1 MKRFGSGS
9 MLDILII
16 GKDSKYGLT
25 KDSLLLEEAVRTAGL
40 PHVIGRADHKSRPL
54 RERIFRTRRARI
66 AIHVERVYPAWYSAA
81 DIHYLLPN
89 QERFPRR
96 QIGRLRHIDLV
107 LCKSRHAV
115 EVFEQEGART
125 FHLGFT
131 SEDRASPATPKDFGA
146 FVHIAGASTLKGTE
160 AVLAAWQA
168 HPEWPV
174 LTLVMNARLAP
185 PSVPDNVRLISE
197 YLSDEDMRALQNS
210 CGIHLCPS
218 QAEGWGHYIAE
229 AMSTGAV
236 VITTDAPPM
245 NELVDAGSGLLVD
258 VASTTPRHLGT
269 CFQVDQKSL
278 EAAIIKVME
287 MNTEQKARIG
297 AKARIA
303 FDAIRTGFGQRLTT
317 LLGNGDR

>member
-1 MKRFGSGS
+1 

-25 KDSLLLEEAVRTAGL
+25 KDSLLLEDAIRSAGL

-54 RERIFRTRRARI
+54 MERIFRTRRARI

-81 DIHYLLPN
+81 AIHYLLPN
-89 QERFPRR
+89 QERYPRR
-96 QIGRLRHIDLV
+96 QLGRLKHVDLV

-115 EVFEQEGART
+115 DVFSREGAST

-131 SEDRASPATPKDFGA
+131 SEDRKSPDSVKNPAR

-168 HPEWPV
+168 HPQWPE

-185 PSVPDNVRLISE
+185 ATVPANVRLIST
-197 YLSDEDMRALQNS
+197 YLDDAEMKQLQNA

-218 QAEGWGHYIAE
+218 QAEGWGHYIVE

-245 NELVDAGSGLLVD
+245 NELVTAGSGIRVA
-258 VASTTPRHLGT
+258 VASSSARHLGT
-269 CFQVDQKSL
+269 CYQVDQPAL
-278 EAAIIKVME
+278 EAAVNQVIRMDSAE
-287 MNTEQKARIG
+287 KARIG
-297 AKARIA
+297 RQARHD
-303 FDAIRTGFGQRLTT
+303 FEAIHSGFLERLQT
-317 LLGNGDR
+317 LLGSDTR

>member
-1 MKRFGSGS
+1 

-25 KDSLLLEEAVRTAGL
+25 KDSLLLEQAIRTAGL
-40 PHVIGRADHKSRPL
+40 PHLIGRADHKSRPL
-54 RERIFRTRRARI
+54 MERIFRTRRARI

-96 QIGRLRHIDLV
+96 QLGRLRKVDLV

-115 EVFEQEGART
+115 DVFSREGART

-131 SEDRASPATPKDFGA
+131 SEDRSSPATPKDLSA

-168 HPEWPV
+168 HPEWPE

-185 PSVPDNVRLISE
+185 PSVPANVRLISE
-197 YLSDEDMRALQNS
+197 YLGDDDMRALQNA

-245 NELVDAGSGLLVD
+245 NELVNAGSGLLVK
-258 VASTTPRHLGT
+258 VASSTPRHLGT
-269 CFQVDQKSL
+269 CFQVDQNAL
-278 EAAIIKVME
+278 EAAILTVMA
-287 MNTEQKARIG
+287 MDTDQKARIG
-297 AKARIA
+297 AQARA
-303 FDAIRTGFGQRLTT
+303 GFDALRTGFGERLTT
-317 LLGNGDR
+317 LMGDGKR

>member
-1 MKRFGSGS
+1 

-25 KDSLLLEEAVRTAGL
+25 KDSLLLEEAIRNAGL
-40 PHVIGRADHKSRPL
+40 PHIIDHADHKSRPL
-54 RERIFRTRRARI
+54 MERLTRTRRARI
-66 AIHVERVYPAWYSAA
+66 AIHIERVYPAWYSAA

-89 QERFPRR
+89 QERFPHRHL
-96 QIGRLRHIDLV
+96 GRLRHIDLV

-115 EVFEQEGART
+115 DIFSAHGART

-131 SEDRASPATPKDFGA
+131 SEDRASPATPKDYGA

-160 AVLAAWQA
+160 AVLAAWQT
-168 HPEWPV
+168 HPDWPE

-197 YLSDEDMRALQNS
+197 YLDDDDMRTLQNT

-218 QAEGWGHYIAE
+218 QAEGWGHYIVE
-229 AMSTGAV
+229 AMSTGAL

-245 NELVDAGSGLLVD
+245 NELVNADTGLLVEA
-258 VASTTPRHLGT
+258 ASSTPRHLGT
-269 CFQVDQKSL
+269 CFQVDQAAL
-278 EAAIIKVME
+278 EAAIIKAMT
-287 MNTEQKARIG
+287 MSTEDKVRIG
-297 AKARIA
+297 ARAREG
-303 FDAIRTGFGQRLTT
+303 FDAIRSGFAGRLTE
-317 LLGNGDR
+317 LLGSDGR

>member
-1 MKRFGSGS
+1 

-25 KDSLLLEEAVRTAGL
+25 KDSLLLEDAIGDAGL
-40 PHVIGRADHKSRPL
+40 PHIIGRADHKSRPFM
-54 RERIFRTRRARI
+54 ERIFRTRRARI

-81 DIHYLLPN
+81 DVHYLLPN
-89 QERFPRR
+89 QERYPRR
-96 QIGRLRHIDLV
+96 QLGRLKHIDLV

-115 EVFEQEGART
+115 DVFSSEGAKT

-131 SEDRASPATPKDFGA
+131 SEDQHAPDTAKDPAR

-160 AVLAAWQA
+160 TVLAAWQA
-168 HPEWPV
+168 HPEWPE

-185 PSVPDNVRLISE
+185 ASVPANVSLIST
-197 YLSDEDMRALQNS
+197 YLSDDEMKTLQNA

-218 QAEGWGHYIAE
+218 QAEGWGHYIVE

-245 NELVDAGSGLLVD
+245 NELVTSGSGILVD
-258 VASTTPRHLGT
+258 VASSTPRHLGT
-269 CFQVDQKSL
+269 CYQVDQSAL
-278 EAAIIKVME
+278 ETAIGEVIRMDA
-287 MNTEQKARIG
+287 TQKARIS
-297 AKARIA
+297 ARA
-303 FDAIRTGFGQRLTT
+303 RRDFDAIRSGFLERLQT
-317 LLGNGDR
+317 LLGSGER

>member
-1 MKRFGSGS
+1 

-25 KDSLLLEEAVRTAGL
+25 KDSQLLEEAIRAAGL
-40 PHVIGRADHKSRPL
+40 PHAIGHADQKSRSFA
-54 RERIFRTRRARI
+54 ERLFRTRRARI

-96 QIGRLRHIDLV
+96 QLGRLRHIDLV

-115 EVFEQEGART
+115 DVFSREGAKT

-131 SEDRASPATPKDFGA
+131 SEDRAAASTSKDRDR

-168 HPEWPV
+168 HPEWPE

-185 PSVPDNVRLISE
+185 ASVPGNVRLISE
-197 YLSDEDMRALQNS
+197 YLGDEEMRALQNA

-218 QAEGWGHYIAE
+218 QAEGWGHYILE
-229 AMSTGAV
+229 AMSCGAV

-245 NELVDAGSGLLVD
+245 NELVDAQSGLLVG
-258 VASTTPRHLGT
+258 VASSTPRHLGT
-269 CFQVDQKSL
+269 CFKVDQAAL
-278 EAAIIKVME
+278 EAAITRVMAMGVE
-287 MNTEQKARIG
+287 EKAAIG
-297 AKARIA
+297 AHARA
-303 FDAIRTGFGQRLTT
+303 GFDAIRSGFAERLRE
-317 LLGNGDR
+317 LLGSAGR

>member
-1 MKRFGSGS
+1 

-25 KDSLLLEEAVRTAGL
+25 KDSLLLEEAIRATGL
-40 PHVIGRADHKSRPL
+40 PHAIGHADHRGRPL

-66 AIHVERVYPAWYSAA
+66 AIHIERVYPSWYSAA

-96 QIGRLRHIDLV
+96 HLGRLRHVDLV
-107 LCKSRHAV
+107 LCKSRHAAD
-115 EVFEQEGART
+115 VFSREGART

-131 SEDRASPATPKDFGA
+131 SEDRFSAATPKDFSA

-168 HPEWPV
+168 HPEWPE
-174 LTLVMNARLAP
+174 LTLVMNAKLAP
-185 PSVPDNVRLISE
+185 SSVPPNVRLISE
-197 YLSDEDMRALQNS
+197 YLSDEEMRVLQNA

-218 QAEGWGHYIAE
+218 QAEGWGHYIVE

-245 NELVDAGSGLLVD
+245 NELVDAGSGLLVE
-258 VASTTPRHLGT
+258 VASSTPRHLGT
-269 CFQVDQKSL
+269 CFKVDQAAL
-278 EAAIIKVME
+278 EAAVIKAMAMGSGE
-287 MNTEQKARIG
+287 KAQVG
-297 AKARIA
+297 ARARA
-303 FDAIRTGFGQRLTT
+303 SFDAIRAGLGERLKV
-317 LLGNGDR
+317 LLGSQGR